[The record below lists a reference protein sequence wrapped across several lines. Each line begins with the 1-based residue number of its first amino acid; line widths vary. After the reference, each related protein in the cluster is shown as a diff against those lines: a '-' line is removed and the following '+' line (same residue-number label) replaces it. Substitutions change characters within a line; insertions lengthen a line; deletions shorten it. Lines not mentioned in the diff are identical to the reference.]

1 MALAAIRPD
10 DPRWLRVARLGLLA
24 AVALVYHAVLNHA
37 FVNFDDP
44 LYLTEN
50 GRVTAGWTADGLQ
63 WAWTNKDALQ
73 WQPLT
78 WMAHM
83 AVSEL
88 AGMRPAVHLGVNVA
102 LHAVNAL
109 LLFGWLRALTG
120 APRRSLAVA
129 LLFAVHPVNVETVAW
144 ASQLKSTLSTAL
156 GLLALRWW
164 VAARDRPGMR
174 GVWAAALALAGS
186 LLAKPMLVS
195 FPILLLLL
203 DLWPQSRLPATGGRQ
218 AAWRL
223 VGEKLPFL
231 VIAALAVAV
240 TALPWGAKVEL
251 NTVQPPEL
259 ARGAAVA
266 VNYVR
271 YLGLLV
277 WPLDLA
283 VLYPEKIDYPPAWV
297 VAAWLGLAGLTGLV
311 WRERARRPVLLF
323 GWLWFCLTLL
333 PVSGLVRLG
342 PQGIADRYLYFPA
355 IGLFVAIV
363 WTLAE
368 WPWLRSRS
376 GMRWAGLA
384 LLGVLALRA
393 VDQVGVWQDS
403 LTLWRQASA
412 VTEPSAAGR
421 LNLGHALFQAGRRA
435 EAAAAFQDA
444 LRLEPG
450 NPRAY
455 VNLALLAQARGELG
469 EAERLLRAARVLAP
483 RDARILSNLGSL
495 RQDRGDAGEARAL
508 LEQAVVLQPA
518 LYEARMNLG
527 VLLAQAGDSAG
538 AMRQFAA
545 ALALRPG
552 DVGARHN
559 LELATRAAR

>member
-1 MALAAIRPD
+1 M
-10 DPRWLRVARLGLLA
+10 A
-24 AVALVYHAVLNHA
+24 AVALVYRAVPNHA

-50 GRVTAGWTADGLQ
+50 GHVTAGWTAGGLQ

-88 AGMRPAVHLGVNVA
+88 AGMRPAAHLGVNVA

-109 LLFGWLRALTG
+109 LLFELLGALTG
-120 APRRSLAVA
+120 ALRRSLAVA
-129 LLFAVHPVNVETVAW
+129 LLFAVHPINVETVAW
-144 ASQLKSTLSTAL
+144 ASQLKSTLSTLL

-164 VAARDRPGMR
+164 VAARDRPGVR
-174 GVWAAALALAGS
+174 GVWCAALAFAGS

-195 FPILLLLL
+195 LPILLLLL
-203 DLWPQSRLPATGGRQ
+203 DVWPQSRLPSIGRRQ
-218 AAWRL
+218 AAWGLIR
-223 VGEKLPFL
+223 EKLPFFM
-231 VIAALAVAV
+231 IAALVTTV

-271 YLGLLV
+271 YLGLLI
-277 WPLDLA
+277 WPVDLA
-283 VLYPEKIDYPPAWV
+283 VLYPETIDYPLVWV
-297 VAAWLGLAGLTGLV
+297 VAAWLGLAGITGLV

-363 WTLAE
+363 WTLAD

-376 GMRWAGLA
+376 GMWWAGSA
-384 LLGVLALRA
+384 LLFLLAIRA
-393 VDQVGVWQDS
+393 VDQVGIWQDS

-412 VTEPSAAGR
+412 VTEPSAASR

-435 EAAAAFQDA
+435 EAAVAFQEA

-455 VNLALLAQARGELG
+455 VNLALLAQARSDLA
-469 EAERLLRAARVLAP
+469 EAERLLRAGLALAP

-495 RQDRGDAGEARAL
+495 RQDRGDAEEARAL
-508 LEQAVVLQPA
+508 LEQAVALQPA

-527 VLLAQAGDSAG
+527 VLLAQTGDSSG

-559 LELATRAAR
+559 LELATRAGR